1 MDRNSQK
8 WSQKG
13 YHSLPFAAKVCV
25 WRSFEQ
31 FHSLNNRHRNFAHHS
46 IPPCNLYKW
55 KVFLTACRN
64 MAAYCIIFLTVWN
77 SWFRQQIPK
86 ILSLYKV
93 SPSFRWNDKGKQV
106 WKRKRNVLRR
116 DDYFFFIIIPF
127 KYTLLTKREVSMTGY
142 MAKFL
147 FLHFA
152 RLSKSPLFFPGWFCH
167 ETSSLVRSLQ
177 DLMHWSSSSLT
188 FKNLWEVDL

>member
-152 RLSKSPLFFPGWFCH
+152 RLSKSPSFFSGW
-167 ETSSLVRSLQ
+167 
-177 DLMHWSSSSLT
+177 
-188 FKNLWEVDL
+188 